1 MKTEYEIRIL
11 EIDHDKMVDKLEKLG
26 AKKTMDALQERY
38 IYDVI
43 PKVEH
48 KWIRLRT
55 NGDKTT
61 LTIKNVVNS
70 NIDGTQEME
79 ILIDN
84 FERGH
89 LILKELGYEA
99 KAFQENRRSQY
110 LLNGCEVDIDYWPGI
125 PTYLEIEGPSEDA
138 VYHIVD
144 VLGFKKED
152 CTSLDVQGIY
162 KSYGIELDKIDN
174 LKLEE
179 ERK

>member
-1 MKTEYEIRIL
+1 MRVENNNLAEITQTKNKVEMKGNVTVSVEETTACKV
-11 EIDHDKMVDKLEKLG
+11 EKNTGKVTSVQQTTVDRPFFSGESQLDQISQEAENMELQVMQEKIKAVSNALSEGDCEKLE
-26 AKKTMDALQERY
+26 E
-38 IYDVI
+38 
-43 PKVEH
+43 
-48 KWIRLRT
+48 
-55 NGDKTT
+55 
-61 LTIKNVVNS
+61 
-70 NIDGTQEME
+70 DGYTV
-79 ILIDN
+79 
-84 FERGH
+84 
-89 LILKELGYEA
+89 
-99 KAFQENRRSQY
+99 
-110 LLNGCEVDIDYWPGI
+110 NGCEVDIDYWPGI

>member
-1 MKTEYEIRIL
+1 MHTEYEVRIL
-11 EIDHDKMVDKLEKLG
+11 NINVVEIVKKLESLN
-26 AKKTMDALQERY
+26 ASFEWDRIQARY
-38 IYDVI
+38 VYDFV
-43 PKVEH
+43 PKVDG

-61 LTIKNVVNS
+61 LTIKNVVNP

-99 KAFQENRRSQY
+99 KAFQENRRIQY